1 LQEEA
6 SKMVL
11 VAYYII
17 ALPSGMLLAFKL
29 QLGIIGFWFGFT
41 LGVTFLAIYFLR
53 ILLKAD
59 WQAVANKSAEEM
71 NVFKLLQA

>member
-1 LQEEA
+1 MQEKA

-71 NVFKLLQA
+71 NVFKL